1 MEKSVWQ
8 SLRLNEAL
16 VLYDSLGSGGSRH
29 FEEVIN
35 DSRGVMC
42 GVVKEGVG
50 WLTQTDPGRGLS
62 RPTAYRLHRA

>member
-16 VLYDSLGSGGSRH
+16 VLYDFLGSGGSRH
-29 FEEVIN
+29 FEEVIT
-35 DSRGVMC
+35 DRC

-62 RPTAYRLHRA
+62 RPTAYKLHRA